1 MFSTATRTEVNTVQT
16 HSTNHQAVWRC
27 RWGALILAGGL
38 LTIAN
43 AAEAAWT
50 AAIKP
55 DPITRQPRCLLSSDP
70 QITSDGYDSTP
81 VTLIF
86 NGTSLLAV
94 TESELDISFNDLQ
107 LVVDK
112 EPPFHSDKL
121 EHKKM
126 TLVFDQDLPGLTQK
140 LRVGKQATVSLRFW
154 PTWPVTQLFPVTFS
168 LVGFSKAHDSLTQSC
183 QPPPR

>member
-1 MFSTATRTEVNTVQT
+1 MQT

-38 LTIAN
+38 LATAN

-55 DPITRQPRCLLSSDP
+55 DPITRQQRCLLSSDP
-70 QITSDGYDSTP
+70 QTTSDGYDSTP
-81 VTLIF
+81 VTLVF
-86 NGTSLLAV
+86 NGTSLLAI

-112 EPPFHSDKL
+112 EPPFRSDKL

-154 PTWPVTQLFPVTFS
+154 PTWPATQLFPVTFS
-168 LVGFSKAHDSLTQSC
+168 LAGFSKAHDSLTQGC

>member
-1 MFSTATRTEVNTVQT
+1 VQT
-16 HSTNHQAVWRC
+16 YRTHHQAAWRYP
-27 RWGALILAGGL
+27 WTTWILAGGL
-38 LTIAN
+38 LIAST
-43 AAEAAWT
+43 AEAAWI

-70 QITSDGYDSTP
+70 QMTADGHGSTP

-112 EPPFHSDKL
+112 EPPFRSGKL

-126 TLVFDQDLPGLTQK
+126 TLVFDQDLPSLTQK

-154 PTWPVTQLFPVTFS
+154 PTWPATQLFPVTFS
-168 LVGFSKAHDSLTQSC
+168 LAGFSKAHDSLTQGC